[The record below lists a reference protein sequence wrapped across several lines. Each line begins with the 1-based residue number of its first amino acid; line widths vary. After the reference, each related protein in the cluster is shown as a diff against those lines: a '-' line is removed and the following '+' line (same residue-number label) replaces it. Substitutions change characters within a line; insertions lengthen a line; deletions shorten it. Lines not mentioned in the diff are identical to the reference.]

1 MRLARLVRHKLLR
14 GSHFIFVVSQLLR
27 PQPTNRMDGHLD
39 DHHGQKP
46 TMVGMCHGK
55 NMSVGHHHH
64 LHLPSSSSSL
74 SIDQALQATTSTSQ
88 LSLLLQT
95 FKHHVNH
102 EHTTNPMAKF
112 SHQKSDFGSIW
123 DTNHNHFNM
132 KTNCLKHRDSKCQI
146 YILC

>member
-1 MRLARLVRHKLLR
+1 MV
-14 GSHFIFVVSQLLR
+14 GFC
-27 PQPTNRMDGHLD
+27 HLTD
-39 DHHGQKP
+39 YHHYHHGQKP
-46 TMVGMCHGK
+46 TMVGMCHGM

-64 LHLPSSSSSL
+64 LHQPSSSSSSSSSSL

-88 LSLLLQT
+88 LSLLQT
-95 FKHHVNH
+95 FKRHVNH